1 MSDLK
6 AVFDSL
12 YTNLLLRD
20 LGAKVAPGMAVL
32 VAVRMGMTNVAQT
45 IKDMNEAHLGAWL
58 VATAIAWLA
67 GLGSGTRRADRKAAV
82 FACSVLP

>member
-32 VAVRMGMTNVAQT
+32 VAVRVGTTSVAQT
-45 IKDMNEAHLGAWL
+45 VKDMNEAHLGAWL
-58 VATAIAWLA
+58 VAIACA
-67 GLGSGTRRADRKAAV
+67 VSIRPPRTFVAV
-82 FACSVLP
+82 FIVC